1 MKTPDVIPFEP
12 AEKRR
17 VLRTARDT
25 GVLHYDDLDRLLVH
39 ACDSKPRMHA
49 LLRSLKDV
57 VVVDARNPDDILYG
71 AIDSQTE
78 AASASSDD
86 YRLYAEQ
93 VRSLRR
99 LTRSEEV
106 LQHASEG
113 GGRRARVGDPA

>member
-57 VVVDARNPDDILYG
+57 VVVDARNPNDILYG
-71 AIDSQTE
+71 AIDSQTQ
-78 AASASSDD
+78 AASASSDFHC
-86 YRLYAEQ
+86 ASTAFS
-93 VRSLRR
+93 VSSSIARS
-99 LTRSEEV
+99 
-106 LQHASEG
+106 
-113 GGRRARVGDPA
+113 